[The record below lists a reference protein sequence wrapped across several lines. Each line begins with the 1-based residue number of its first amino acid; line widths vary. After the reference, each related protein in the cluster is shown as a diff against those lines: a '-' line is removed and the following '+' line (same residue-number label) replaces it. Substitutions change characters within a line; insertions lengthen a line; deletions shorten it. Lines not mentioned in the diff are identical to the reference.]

1 MVLVF
6 PQLARLCGMRV
17 FSSRSAKPVPTLS
30 RQQGP
35 RLGPHGRVLGFTLL
49 GKGHVS
55 PRAGDIQV
63 LLQQK
68 GVTAAVPGAPAARSS
83 PACPSVRA
91 PLKAEAA
98 LDWEKTS
105 FFRKNTR
112 HKQAKGRVI
121 PGCIKTCVV
130 QHSVTRKLL
139 PRAAS
144 PRHSQFHVLTSLQSF
159 SPSFSKRLPGSA
171 SARPGSTNPSLRP
184 RQDVRPEGGWVGGG
198 HPLPCAGGG
207 TGPIRPCAPF
217 AAAGRASSSTE
228 RHQAMPPTTGLA
240 VLRGEDGHPSSTPSV
255 RGILLA
261 PPNHPDGHRGNSSSA
276 PPLLCASQSQQHH
289 LDFSA
294 RKCLL

>member
-6 PQLARLCGMRV
+6 PQLARLGGMRV

-30 RQQGP
+30 RQRGP

-68 GVTAAVPGAPAARSS
+68 GVMAAVPGAPAARSS

-98 LDWEKTS
+98 LDEKKPHS
-105 FFRKNTR
+105 SGKNTR

-121 PGCIKTCVV
+121 PGRIKTRAV
-130 QHSVTRKLL
+130 QRSVTRKPL
-139 PRAAS
+139 PRAVS
-144 PRHSQFHVLTSLQSF
+144 PRHSQFRVLTSLQSF

-171 SARPGSTNPSLRP
+171 SARPGSTDPPICP
-184 RQDVRPEGGWVGGG
+184 RQDVRPEGGWVGG

-207 TGPIRPCAPF
+207 TGPIRPCAPY

-228 RHQAMPPTTGLA
+228 RHQSMPPTTGLA
-240 VLRGEDGHPSSTPSV
+240 VLRGGKMGTHQAPRLSMGSRWHPRATRTGTGATVHPLPPSSVPA
-255 RGILLA
+255 GA
-261 PPNHPDGHRGNSSSA
+261 SSII
-276 PPLLCASQSQQHH
+276 
-289 LDFSA
+289 
-294 RKCLL
+294 

>member
-1 MVLVF
+1 
-6 PQLARLCGMRV
+6 MRV

-30 RQQGP
+30 RQRGP

-68 GVTAAVPGAPAARSS
+68 GVMAAVPGAPAARSS

-98 LDWEKTS
+98 LDEKKPHS
-105 FFRKNTR
+105 SGKNTR

-121 PGCIKTCVV
+121 PGRIKTRAV
-130 QHSVTRKLL
+130 QRSVTRKPL
-139 PRAAS
+139 PRAVS
-144 PRHSQFHVLTSLQSF
+144 PRHSQFRVLTSLQSF

-171 SARPGSTNPSLRP
+171 SARPGSTDPPICP
-184 RQDVRPEGGWVGGG
+184 RQDVRPEGGWVGG

-207 TGPIRPCAPF
+207 TGPIRPCAPY

-228 RHQAMPPTTGLA
+228 RHQSMPPTTGLA
-240 VLRGEDGHPSSTPSV
+240 VLRGGEDGDPSSTPSV
-255 RGILLA
+255 HGIPLA
-261 PPNHPDGHRGNSSSA
+261 PPSHPDGHWGNSSSA
-276 PPLLCASQSQQHH
+276 PPLLCASGSQQHH